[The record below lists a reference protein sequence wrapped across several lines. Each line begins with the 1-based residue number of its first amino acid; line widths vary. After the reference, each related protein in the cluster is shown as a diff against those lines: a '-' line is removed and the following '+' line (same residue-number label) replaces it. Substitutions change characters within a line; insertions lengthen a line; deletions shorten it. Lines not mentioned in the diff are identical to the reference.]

1 MKKILVIQQK
11 MIGDVLLSSILCN
24 SLRKAYPNAQI
35 DYLVH
40 ENTIPVLENNP
51 NIDTI
56 IRFTEKHKS
65 SRRAFL
71 KLGKKIRAEKYDIL
85 IDAYSKLESW
95 LLSAMSGAKQ
105 KISYKKIG
113 RNFIYD
119 INVPYENVPKTSLGL
134 AIERRLSL
142 LKPLSIEKYIDP
154 IPKLFL
160 TTIEIQ
166 NAKKLFSDFGIIETK
181 KKVMIS
187 LLGSEEKKTY
197 PLQYMAKVVD
207 FIGENYEVAILFN
220 YFPKQ
225 IKQAETILSLCSEN
239 TKSKIYFDLLGQDL
253 RSFIAIMNECDAI
266 IGNDGGAINMAKALN
281 KPSFII
287 FSPWIEKKMWATF
300 EDGINHSSVHLED
313 YQPNLFKEKTEIE
326 LKEEAENIYL
336 ELKPEMILPKLELFA
351 NNHLK

>member
-1 MKKILVIQQK
+1 

-24 SLRKAYPNAQI
+24 TLKKAYPNARI

-51 NIDTI
+51 NIDQI
-56 IRFTEKHKS
+56 IRFTEGHKTS
-65 SRRAFL
+65 KKSFF
-71 KLGKKIRAEKYDIL
+71 KLGKKIRAEEYDIL

-95 LLSAMSGAKQ
+95 LLSSMSRAKS

-119 INVPYENVPKTSLGL
+119 INVPYADSPKTNLGL

-142 LKPLSIEKYIDP
+142 LEPLKIESFYEP

-160 TTIEIQ
+160 TEKEIQ
-166 NAKKLFSDFGIIETK
+166 TAQNTFTDFGVDSSKKTVMMSII
-181 KKVMIS
+181 
-187 LLGSEEKKTY
+187 GSEEKKTY
-197 PLQYMAKVVD
+197 PLSYMAELVD
-207 FIGENYEVAILFN
+207 FIGENYDVNILFN

-225 IKQAETILSLCSEN
+225 IEQAKKIYNSCSEK
-239 TKSKIYFDLLGQDL
+239 TKNKIYFDLLGQDL
-253 RSFIAIMNECDAI
+253 RSFIGIMHQCDAI
-266 IGNDGGAINMAKALN
+266 VGNDGGAINMAKALN

-300 EDGINHSSVHLED
+300 EDGKNHCSVHLKDFE
-313 YQPNLFKEKTEIE
+313 PALFENKTEKTLKKEAESLYQSFNPKLILSL
-326 LKEEAENIYL
+326 LKE
-336 ELKPEMILPKLELFA
+336 FSTT
-351 NNHLK
+351 HFD

>member
-1 MKKILVIQQK
+1 MKILVIQQK

-24 SLRKAYPNAQI
+24 TLRKAYPDAKI

-40 ENTIPVLENNP
+40 ENTIPILENNP
-51 NIDTI
+51 NIDKI
-56 IRFTEKHKS
+56 IRFTEEHKNS
-65 SRRAFL
+65 KKAFL
-71 KLGKKIRAEKYDIL
+71 KLGKKIRAEKYDLL

-95 LLSAMSGAKQ
+95 LLSSMSGAKK

-113 RNFIYD
+113 RSFIYD
-119 INVPYENVPKTSLGL
+119 VNVPYSNNPKTNLGL

-142 LKPLSIEKYIDP
+142 LEPLQIQSFYEP

-160 TTIEIQ
+160 TQKEIQ
-166 NAKKLFSDFGIIETK
+166 TAKNTFIYYGVDSSKKTVMMSII
-181 KKVMIS
+181 
-187 LLGSEEKKTY
+187 GSEEKKTY
-197 PLQYMAKVVD
+197 PLTFMSELVD
-207 FIGENYEVAILFN
+207 FIGENYDVNILFN

-225 IKQAETILSLCSEN
+225 IEQAKKIYNSCSEK

-253 RSFIAIMNECDAI
+253 RSFIGIMNECDAI

-300 EDGINHSSVHLED
+300 EDGKNHCSVHLNDFE
-313 YQPNLFKEKTEIE
+313 PVLFENKAEKE
-326 LKEEAENIYL
+326 LKKEAENLYQ
-336 ELKPEMILPKLELFA
+336 KFTPKLIIPK
-351 NNHLK
+351 LKEFSTTHFG

>member
-24 SLRKAYPNAQI
+24 SLRKAYPTAQI

-40 ENTIPVLENNP
+40 ENTVPVLENNP
-51 NIDTI
+51 NIDNI

-119 INVPYENVPKTSLGL
+119 INVPYEDAPKTSLGL

-160 TTIEIQ
+160 T
-166 NAKKLFSDFGIIETK
+166 NAEMQTAKNLFKKFGINESK
-181 KKVMIS
+181 KTVMIS

-197 PLQYMAKVVD
+197 PLPFMAKMID
-207 FIGENYEVAILFN
+207 FIGQNYDVTILFN

-225 IKQAETILSLCSEN
+225 IKDAKTILNLCSEK
-239 TKSKIYFDLLGQDL
+239 TKTKIYFDFLGADL

-313 YQPNLFKEKTEIE
+313 YQPNLFKEKTEKE
-326 LKEEAENIYL
+326 LKDEAENLYL
-336 ELKPEMILPKLELFA
+336 ELKPELIIPKLELFA
-351 NNHLK
+351 SYHLK